1 MIHLRLASF
10 LAAASLSATPAFA
23 QGMVQLTLSGEVDR
37 TGGARA
43 EVEVTFVNGNTNNEA
58 RTVAFGMFLA
68 ERTSAADLAVLIEK
82 RFVSAGA
89 RAVNTSQGQPGRA
102 VTCLFI
108 EDVLGVSLRLG
119 QGLRATV
126 TLSEDRPQAVRVLP
140 PEDAP
145 QDAILRVTA
154 STWFPHERVHKRA
167 ELETRLDPSL
177 TASRM
182 ADLLA
187 NQAIRSGWPSEI
199 ERHETWLPGATAAA
213 GLIQGA
219 SFDLIT
225 SGDWRLELVLTPR
238 RQDR

>member
-1 MIHLRLASF
+1 MIHFRLASILF
-10 LAAASLSATPAFA
+10 AASCCVAPAAA

-68 ERTSAADLAVLIEK
+68 ERTSAADLAVLLEK

-89 RAVNTSQGQPGRA
+89 RAVNTSQGQPARG

-126 TLSEDRPQAVRVLP
+126 TLSEDRPLSVRIVP
-140 PEDAP
+140 PEDAK

-154 STWFPHERVHKRA
+154 STWFPHERLHKRA
-167 ELETRLDPSL
+167 EMETRLDPTL
-177 TASRM
+177 TTTRI

-187 NQAIRSGWPSEI
+187 NQAIRSGWPSEVD
-199 ERHETWLPGATAAA
+199 RHETWLPGTTASA
-213 GLIQGA
+213 GVIEGA

-225 SGDWRLELVLTPR
+225 SGDWRLEIALAPR